1 MKRKKQIL
9 LALAISGTLIALSL
23 TAGMRKPNQ
32 EFISVVSIKTEVPAG
47 MVILPEHLTI
57 VRLPKEL
64 VIVGYL
70 TDIASAVGQST
81 DSVLYAGQLID
92 KRSLHQRSTGIMYP
106 DAEEDGRLYTLRL
119 PAEHANGFWLAAG
132 NIVDVHLIPKIKP
145 AEEIPEV
152 LPGVRIASLIG
163 TGKDQTAGTPS
174 PVIAGSSS
182 TGPTLICLNVNTAQ
196 ARALAIAETMCTI
209 KLVPVNEPAQ
219 TFLRT
224 DRSRPIDADW

>member
-9 LALAISGTLIALSL
+9 LALAISGVLIALTL
-23 TAGMRKPNQ
+23 TAGMRRPNQ
-32 EFISVVSIKTEVPAG
+32 EFASVVSIKTEVPAG
-47 MVILPEHLTI
+47 MVILPEHLTMT
-57 VRLPKEL
+57 RLPKEL
-64 VIVGYL
+64 ITTGYL
-70 TDIASAVGQST
+70 TDIASVVGQST
-81 DSVLYAGQLID
+81 DCTLYTGQLID
-92 KRSLHQRSTGIMYP
+92 KRWLHQRSTGIVYP
-106 DAEEDGRLYTLRL
+106 DAESDGRLYTLRL

-145 AEEIPEV
+145 AEEIPEI

-163 TGKDQTAGTPS
+163 TGKEQTAGTSS

-219 TFLRT
+219 TFLQT
-224 DRSRPIDADW
+224 DRSRQVDADW